1 MNDTQINFCRPSV
14 FSQAVDELPQ
24 VEVPAQVQPSNDP
37 ACMNREIHVGM
48 PFRSEY
54 TDRIIDTAHTEHAH
68 VPNPGLEEIA
78 SHVPGF
84 PSTWGNEKLILT
96 SARIVRTKDAH
107 AVNASFTRT
116 ISNMRETSSSREERK
131 THPSCVEASR
141 SLPMQSAP
149 SILVDTQVVRR
160 QSAHSIS
167 VDTEGLPELDASSST
182 SLNVST

>member
-1 MNDTQINFCRPSV
+1 MNDTQINFCWPSV

-54 TDRIIDTAHTEHAH
+54 TDRIIDTAHIEHAH
-68 VPNPGLEEIA
+68 VPNPGLREIT

-96 SARIVRTKDAH
+96 SAR
-107 AVNASFTRT
+107 
-116 ISNMRETSSSREERK
+116 MPPSSIDC
-131 THPSCVEASR
+131 TVADITNCVEASR
-141 SLPMQSAP
+141 GLPMQSAP
-149 SILVDTQVVRR
+149 SILVDTQ
-160 QSAHSIS
+160 
-167 VDTEGLPELDASSST
+167 GLSDLNASSSK
-182 SLNVST
+182 NK